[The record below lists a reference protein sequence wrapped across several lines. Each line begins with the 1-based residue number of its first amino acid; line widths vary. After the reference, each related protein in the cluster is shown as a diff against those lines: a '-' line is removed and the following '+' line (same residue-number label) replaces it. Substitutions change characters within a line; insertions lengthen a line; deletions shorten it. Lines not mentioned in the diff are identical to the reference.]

1 MMCHPERSVADAERS
16 RRAAIVKNDSC
27 LRDKEYCA
35 ILNAVAGCRVPHTF
49 AFFEC
54 VGVADDTDPAG
65 V

>member
-35 ILNAVAGCRVPHTF
+35 ILNAVAGAGCPTHSR
-49 AFFEC
+49 FFEC